1 MRRLF
6 SSVLPAI
13 AFTAILSLAGSAA
26 AQLIMPIIGGKAQA
40 WPVAVAGLKNLGGD
54 DSQAIS
60 SQFDR
65 ILSRDLMLSGYYTL
79 VDPHTFIEDPQ
90 KSGYE
95 LGQFNF
101 DDWKSIRA
109 AFLVKGSV
117 QVSGGKVQ
125 LTARLFDVYQQRSM
139 MGKTFN
145 GEPEEVPRMARR
157 FADAV
162 LEAVTYTKGPFDSK
176 LAFVSTRHGRFKE
189 IFTQTID
196 GEDLFQVTNNPT
208 INLFPMWDHNA
219 DQLIYLSYKTMAP
232 ALYIANLRERRE
244 SRIDT
249 HHGHIIGGA
258 ITPDGHQIVAAIE
271 NAGATNLYLMDS
283 DGHEIRELTD
293 TGGINV
299 SPNFSPDG
307 QTLAF
312 TSDRSGT
319 PQVYTMSIEGGA
331 PKRVTY
337 SGNYNTTPAISPK
350 GDSIAYQSRE
360 GGRFDIFQIP
370 IGGGTP
376 MKLTDGSGSNESASW
391 SPDGRYIAFASTR
404 GGHSHIYILQVESH
418 KIISAL
424 TEGNGNDSNP
434 SWSWWLGD

>member
-1 MRRLF
+1 M
-6 SSVLPAI
+6 
-13 AFTAILSLAGSAA
+13 AFFVSLSLAGNAA
-26 AQLIMPIIGGKAQA
+26 AQTHMIIQGATGQT
-40 WPVAVAGLKNLGGD
+40 WPVAVSGLKNLGGD
-54 DSQAIS
+54 DDQAIS
-60 SQFDR
+60 SKFDR

-109 AFLVKGSV
+109 EFVVKGAV

-125 LTARLFDVYQQRSM
+125 LTARLFDVYGQRSV

-145 GEPEEVPRMARR
+145 GDAIEVPRIARR
-157 FADAV
+157 FADAI
-162 LEAVTYTKGPFDSK
+162 LKAVTGIQGPFDSK
-176 LAFVSTRHGRFKE
+176 LAFVSTRSGRFKE
-189 IFTQTID
+189 VYTQSID

-208 INLFPMWDHNA
+208 INIFPRWDHNA
-219 DQLIYLSYKTMAP
+219 DQLLYLSYKTMAP

-249 HHGHIIGGA
+249 HHGRSIGGA
-258 ITPDGHQIVAAIE
+258 ITPDGHQIVSAIE

-283 DGHEIRELTD
+283 QGDEIRELTQ

-312 TSDRSGT
+312 TSDRSGA
-319 PQVYTMSIEGGA
+319 PQIYTMSLEGGA
-331 PKRVTY
+331 AKRITY

-360 GGRFDIFQIP
+360 GGRFDIFSIP

-376 MKLTDGSGSNESASW
+376 VMLTDGNGSNESPSW
-391 SPDGRYIAFASTR
+391 SPDGRYIAFTSTR
-404 GGHSHIYILQVESH
+404 GGHSRIYILQVESR
-418 KIISAL
+418 KIISPL

>member
-1 MRRLF
+1 MRRLIP
-6 SSVLPAI
+6 VLAALVLCTYAFLPRDAFAQTRMIIEQPKGQTWPI
-13 AFTAILSLAGSAA
+13 AVS
-26 AQLIMPIIGGKAQA
+26 
-40 WPVAVAGLKNLGGD
+40 GLKNLGGD
-54 DSQAIS
+54 DSLALS

-65 ILSRDLMLSGYYTL
+65 ILSRNLMLSGYYTL

-109 AFLVKGSV
+109 EFVVKGAV
-117 QVSGGKVQ
+117 QVTGGKVQ

-145 GEPEEVPRMARR
+145 GDPGEVPRMARR

-162 LEAVTYTKGPFDSK
+162 LEAVTGTKGPFDSK
-176 LAFVSTRHGRFKE
+176 LAFVSTRRGRFKE
-189 IFTQTID
+189 IFTQSID

-208 INLFPMWDHNA
+208 INLFPMWDRNA
-219 DQLIYLSYKTMAP
+219 DQLLYLSYKTMAP
-232 ALYIANLRERRE
+232 ALYIANLVERRE
-244 SRIDT
+244 HRIDT
-249 HHGHIIGGA
+249 HHGRIIGGA

-283 DGHEIRELTD
+283 DGNEIRELTD

-331 PKRVTY
+331 PKRITY

-350 GDSIAYQSRE
+350 GDSLAYQSRE
-360 GGRFDIFQIP
+360 GGRFDIYQLP

-376 MKLTDGSGSNESASW
+376 VMLTDGSGSNESASW

-404 GGHSHIYILQVESH
+404 GGHSRIYILQVESH

-424 TEGNGNDSNP
+424 TEGNGNDTNP